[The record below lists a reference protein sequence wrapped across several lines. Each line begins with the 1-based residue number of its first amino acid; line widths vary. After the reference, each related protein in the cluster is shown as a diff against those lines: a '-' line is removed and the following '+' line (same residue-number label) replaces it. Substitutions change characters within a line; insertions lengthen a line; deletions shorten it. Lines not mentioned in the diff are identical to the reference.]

1 MYPPHK
7 GRSSRMQE
15 DKRYPD
21 SWGRLSCSLVSRAPH
36 ESGAPWDSRSLL
48 AKAGYTSA
56 SSAVAMATDAQ
67 AFTLPPCTFCP
78 PLFLHL
84 IAPPRCSQRAA
95 IVLVPPSPT
104 FQPLWFE
111 TGARRKLVMAFSE
124 ACCSMANLT
133 AESGKKQPKHVFASF
148 KCLPGCS
155 ICDF

>member
-1 MYPPHK
+1 MDPPHK

-67 AFTLPPCTFCP
+67 AFMLPPCTFCP

-84 IAPPRCSQRAA
+84 IAPPPSCSF
-95 IVLVPPSPT
+95 PPPT

-111 TGARRKLVMAFSE
+111 TGARRKLVIAFPE
-124 ACCSMANLT
+124 ACCSPANLT

-148 KCLPGCS
+148 KCLPGC
-155 ICDF
+155 